1 MISEEANSITEIASE
16 TSVEAPAP
24 AKADWN
30 IATRITFRFLFCYFG
45 LYIFNILANTATSL
59 LPWLR
64 YPIQAYQNVWERVVP
79 WVGVHILHLDHPAKR
94 VIPSGSG
101 DQTFNWVQVFCY
113 LALAVL
119 GTILWSVLDRKRKE
133 YRRLHSG
140 FIIAIRYAVALTM
153 INYGMVKLIKLQ
165 MPSPT
170 LERLVEPYGD
180 FSPMGVLWQFMG
192 TSTAYEFFGGAGEM
206 LGSLLLFFPKTAL
219 LGALVTA
226 GVMLNVV
233 VMNFCYDTP
242 VKLLSSHLVLMC
254 IFIIAPDL
262 KRLAGFFVFNR
273 PVPPAHDLLP
283 MFPARWVKWASVA
296 LKTVVIGFALYNHT
310 MSSIQQ
316 QYTRGLKA
324 PKPDL
329 FGIWEVEEFK
339 RNGEA
344 LPPLTTDS
352 IRWRKV
358 IIGGTNRL
366 TLRMMNDATRG
377 FAADY
382 KVKEKTIELTDN
394 QDKAKSTFKFNR
406 PDFEHLTVEGTFN
419 GDTVA
424 AKMRRVDETKM
435 LLLSR
440 GFHWISEVGMNR

>member
-1 MISEEANSITEIASE
+1 MISEEANDVKNVTSE
-16 TSVEAPAP
+16 TPQERIPLEP
-24 AKADWN
+24 GWN
-30 IATRITFRFLFCYFG
+30 GGQRIVFRFLFCYFG

-59 LPWLR
+59 VPWLR
-64 YPIQAYQNVWERVVP
+64 YPIQAYQRMWERVVP
-79 WVGVHILHLDHPAKR
+79 WVGIHVLHLDHPANR

-113 LALAVL
+113 LSIAALA
-119 GTILWSVLDRKRKE
+119 TIVWSGLDRKRKE
-133 YRRLHSG
+133 YRRLHSY
-140 FIIAIRYAVALTM
+140 FVVAIRYAVALTM
-153 INYGMVKLIKLQ
+153 INYGMVKIIKLQ

-170 LERLVEPYGD
+170 LERLVEPYGE

-206 LGSLLLFFPKTAL
+206 LGALLLFFPQTAL

-233 VMNFCYDTP
+233 MMNFCYDTP
-242 VKLLSSHLVLMC
+242 VKLLSSHLVMMC

-262 KRLAGFFVFNR
+262 RRLTNLFVLNR
-273 PVPPAHDLLP
+273 TVLPTRPLVP
-283 MFPARWVKWASVA
+283 MFSSRWVKWGGIA
-296 LKTVVIGFALYNHT
+296 LKTVVIGFALYNHSV
-310 MSSIQQ
+310 SSIQQ

-339 RNGEA
+339 RNGEVV
-344 LPPLTTDS
+344 PPLTTDLV
-352 IRWRKV
+352 RWRKV

-366 TLRMMNDATRG
+366 TLRMMNDTPRG

-382 KVKEKTIELTDN
+382 KVKEKSIELTDN
-394 QDKAKSTFKFNR
+394 QDKAKSVLKFER
-406 PDFEHLTVEGTFN
+406 PDFEHLTIEGDFK
-419 GDTVA
+419 GDSIVA
-424 AKMRRVDETKM
+424 KLKRVDETKM
-435 LLLSR
+435 MLLSR